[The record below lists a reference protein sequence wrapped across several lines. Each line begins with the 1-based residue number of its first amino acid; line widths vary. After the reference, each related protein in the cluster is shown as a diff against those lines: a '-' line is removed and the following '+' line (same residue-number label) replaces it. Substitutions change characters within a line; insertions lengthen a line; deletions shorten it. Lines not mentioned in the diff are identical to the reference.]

1 MNQIRIA
8 NTQEGRDVFAA
19 HRASFD
25 ELGVSWAY
33 NPVGYVPEGW
43 KKNFDIAMDAA
54 GQFQSAL
61 STDPNSA
68 LPAMLTTWI
77 DPEPYKV
84 LFAPNNASQVLGER
98 LMGDWTD
105 DTAMFPVSES
115 VGETSSYGDYNEN
128 GVADANFNYPQRQA
142 YPFQT
147 VLSYGDKEAARVAR
161 MRLNWVAEKQG
172 SATLLLDKA
181 MNLTWFF
188 GVGGLQNYG
197 LINDPHLPAA
207 LTPTTKAA
215 GGTAWFTAGGA
226 PNATANEV
234 YNDIV
239 ELFQNLVAANAG
251 LVDEDS
257 ALTLALSPAS
267 AVALTFTNSFNVNV
281 RTLIKENFPKMRI
294 VKAVQYGAL
303 SATNP
308 QGVAAGN
315 LVQMIADAVEGQK
328 AGYCSF
334 NAKLRSFPIIRAMSS
349 FRQKMMSSSWGAIIR
364 YPAAFQG
371 MVGV

>member
-1 MNQIRIA
+1 MIRIT
-8 NTQEGRDVFAA
+8 NPQEGRELFAA
-19 HRASFD
+19 HRANFQD
-25 ELGVSWAY
+25 VGISWAIA
-33 NPVGYVPEGW
+33 PTGYAPEPW

-54 GQFQSAL
+54 GQFQPAL

-105 DTAMFPVSES
+105 DTAMFPISES
-115 VGETSSYGDYNEN
+115 VGETSSYGDYSEN
-128 GVADANFNYPQRQA
+128 GVADSNFNYPQRQA
-142 YPFQT
+142 YGFQT
-147 VLSYGDKEAARVAR
+147 VLTYGDKEAERVAR

-215 GGTAWFTAGGA
+215 GGTAWFTASGA

-257 ALTLALSPAS
+257 KMTLALSPAS

-281 RTLIKENFPKMRI
+281 RTLVKENFPNLRI

-315 LVQMIADAVEGQK
+315 MVQLIADAVEGQK

-334 NAKLRSFPIIRAMSS
+334 NAKLRSFPIIRQLSS
-349 FRQKMMSSSWGAIIR
+349 FKQKMMSSSWGAIIR
-364 YPAAFQG
+364 FPAAFQG

>member
-1 MNQIRIA
+1 MIRIS
-8 NTQEGRDVFAA
+8 NTQEGRDVFAS
-19 HRASFD
+19 HRATFD
-25 ELGVSWAY
+25 EKGVTWAY
-33 NPVGYVPEGW
+33 NPSGYMPENW
-43 KKNFDIAMDAA
+43 KKNFDVAMDAA
-54 GQFQSAL
+54 GQFQPAL

-77 DPEPYKV
+77 DPESYRV
-84 LFAPNNASQVLGER
+84 LFAPNNAAQVLGER

-105 DTAMFPVSES
+105 DTAMFPISES

-128 GVADANFNYPQRQA
+128 GTADSNFNYPQRQA
-142 YPFQT
+142 YGFQT
-147 VLSYGDKEAARVAR
+147 VLTYGDKEAARVAR

-172 SATLLLDKA
+172 SANLLLDKA

-188 GVGGLQNYG
+188 GVGRLQNYG
-197 LINDPHLPAA
+197 LINDPNLPAA

-215 GGTAWFTAGGA
+215 GGTAWFTANGA

-257 ALTLALSPAS
+257 PLTLALSPTS
-267 AVALTFTNSFNVNV
+267 SVAIKFTNSFNVNV
-281 RTLIKENFPKMRI
+281 ATLLKENFPKMRI

-315 LVQMIADAVEGQK
+315 MVQMIADEVEGQK
-328 AGYCSF
+328 TGYCSF

-349 FRQKMMSSSWGAIIR
+349 FKQKVMSSSWGAIIR
-364 YPAAFQG
+364 YPAAFQS
-371 MVGV
+371 MVGI

>member
-1 MNQIRIA
+1 MIRIS
-8 NTQEGRDVFAA
+8 NTQEGREVFAS
-19 HRASFD
+19 HRASFED
-25 ELGVSWAY
+25 LGVTWAFT
-33 NPVGYVPEGW
+33 PMGYTPEGW
-43 KKNFDIAMDAA
+43 KKNFEMAMDAA
-54 GQFQSAL
+54 GQFQPAL
-61 STDPNSA
+61 TTDPNSA

-105 DTAMFPVSES
+105 DTAMFPISES

-128 GVADANFNYPQRQA
+128 GVADSNFNYPQRQS
-142 YPFQT
+142 YGFQT
-147 VLSYGDKEAARVAR
+147 VLTYGDKEAARVAR
-161 MRLNWVAEKQG
+161 MRLNWVGEKQG

-207 LTPTTKAA
+207 LTPTTKSA
-215 GGTAWFTAGGA
+215 GGTAWFTTSGA

-239 ELFQNLVAANAG
+239 ELFQNLVTANAG

-257 ALTLALSPAS
+257 KITLALSPAS

-281 RTLIKENFPKMRI
+281 RTLLKENFPNLRI

-315 LVQMIADAVEGQK
+315 LVQMIADEVEGQK

-349 FRQKMMSSSWGAIIR
+349 FKQKFMSASWGAIIR
-364 YPAAFQG
+364 YPAAFQA

>member
-1 MNQIRIA
+1 M
-8 NTQEGRDVFAA
+8 NTQEGRDLFAA
-19 HRASFD
+19 HKARFQ
-25 ELGVSWAY
+25 EIGVSWAVE
-33 NPVGYVPEGW
+33 PVGYLPDGFGSD
-43 KKNFDIAMDAA
+43 FDMAMDAA
-54 GQFQSAL
+54 TQFQPSL

-68 LPAMLTTWI
+68 LPAMVTTWI
-77 DPEPYKV
+77 DPQPYRV
-84 LFAPNNASQVLGER
+84 LFAPNNASEVLGER

-105 DTAMFPVSES
+105 DTAMFPITED
-115 VGETSSYGDYNEN
+115 VGETSSYSDYSEN

-147 VLSYGDKEAARVAR
+147 VLTYGDKESARVGR
-161 MRLNWVAEKQG
+161 MRINWVSEKQR
-172 SATLLLDKA
+172 SANVLLDKL

-197 LINDPHLPAA
+197 LVNDPNLPAS
-207 LTPTTKAA
+207 LSPTTKAA
-215 GGTAWFTAGGA
+215 GGTAWFTNTGA

-239 ELFQNLVAANAG
+239 ELFQNLVSNNAG
-251 LVDEDS
+251 LVDEES
-257 ALTLALSPAS
+257 VLTLALSPAS
-267 AVALTFTNSFNVNV
+267 AVALTFTNSFNVSV
-281 RTLIKENFPKMRI
+281 RTLLKENFPKLRI

-303 SATNP
+303 TSANP

-315 LVQMIADAVEGQK
+315 MVQLIADDVEGQK

-334 NAKLRSFPIIRAMSS
+334 NAKLRSFPIIRQLSS
-349 FRQKMMSSSWGAIIR
+349 FKQKLMSSSWGAIIR
-364 YPAAFQG
+364 YPAGFEI